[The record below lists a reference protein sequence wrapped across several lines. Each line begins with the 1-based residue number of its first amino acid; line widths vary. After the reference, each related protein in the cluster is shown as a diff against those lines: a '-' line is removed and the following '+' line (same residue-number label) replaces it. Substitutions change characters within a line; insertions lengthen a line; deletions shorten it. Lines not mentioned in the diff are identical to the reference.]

1 MNKMFQHSLHPIVSL
16 ALGFFFLILVHRQF
30 QTCYVQPD
38 SEQNYTLNL
47 GFPPKLTHWSELPLH
62 FVFHTQPSS
71 IFTFVPLF

>member
-1 MNKMFQHSLHPIVSL
+1 MNEMFQHSLHPTVSL

-47 GFPPKLTHWSELPLH
+47 GFPPKLTHWSFLSILFSIHSLP
-62 FVFHTQPSS
+62 QS
-71 IFTFVPLF
+71 FVPLF